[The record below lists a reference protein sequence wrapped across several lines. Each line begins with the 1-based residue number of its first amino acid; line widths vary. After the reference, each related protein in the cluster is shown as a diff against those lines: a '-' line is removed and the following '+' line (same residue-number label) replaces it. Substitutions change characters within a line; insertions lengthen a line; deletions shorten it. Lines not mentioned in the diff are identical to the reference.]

1 MCITI
6 ENLFRNAPLVQF
18 LFSLWGRKSK
28 KMTPLQK
35 KYEDY
40 KMMVLIPFRNGVD
53 NYIRSPKQFGPN
65 VFGKLIWQLILP
77 CEPTQNIIE
86 NVIDYFKDNVINAG
100 IIYDQDDYHL
110 HLAFLYLKMGQ
121 LNKSLNEL
129 EKIQTASLNTE
140 LQKWATTK
148 ALLAKGLSNYPPTNL
163 INGLRTYSPLS
174 MANDEIKMIYSWQIS
189 TTYWNDI
196 GKTDTAYFECLNT
209 LQYTAKVFESRLND
223 LCNRK
228 RATPLKHDINA
239 MIVALQNNYSG
250 MASIKANMEQISL
263 AKTPHDLR
271 TNLNAFEQR
280 IQSYTQINEKYG
292 GILFLCR
299 VIRNNSSH
307 ESSLTNH
314 LFQAPNEYI
323 KLISILHEG
332 ILMVNQM

>member
-1 MCITI
+1 
-6 ENLFRNAPLVQF
+6 
-18 LFSLWGRKSK
+18 
-28 KMTPLQK
+28 
-35 KYEDY
+35 
-40 KMMVLIPFRNGVD
+40 MVLIPFRNGVD
-53 NYIRSPKQFGPN
+53 KYVRTPKKIGPKIFGQL
-65 VFGKLIWQLILP
+65 VWQLILP

-86 NVIDYFKDNVINAG
+86 DVTDYFKDNVIKVG
-100 IIYDQDDYHL
+100 ITYDQDDYHL

-129 EKIQTASLNTE
+129 EKIQSASLYAE

-163 INGLRTYSPLS
+163 INGLCSYNPLS
-174 MANDEIKMIYSWQIS
+174 MTNDEVKMIYSWQIS

-228 RATPLKHDINA
+228 QVKPSKHDINS
-239 MIVALQNNYSG
+239 MIVALQGNYSG
-250 MASIKANMEQISL
+250 MAPIKANMEQISL
-263 AKTPHDLR
+263 AKTPYDLR

-280 IQSYTQINEKYG
+280 IQSYTQIDEKYG

-307 ESSLTNH
+307 ESSLIYH
-314 LFQAPNEYI
+314 LFQTPNEYI